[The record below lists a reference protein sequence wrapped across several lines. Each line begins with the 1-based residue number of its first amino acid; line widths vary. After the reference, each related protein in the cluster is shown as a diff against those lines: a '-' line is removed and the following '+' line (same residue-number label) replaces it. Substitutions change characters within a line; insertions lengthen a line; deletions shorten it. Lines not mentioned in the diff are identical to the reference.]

1 MKKKVVEAAKAENAE
16 RFKATQEQGLTE
28 EQVRQRIS
36 EGLVNDDQA
45 LPTKSIKRIFYDNIV
60 TLFNVLNLLL
70 GIAVFCVGS
79 YKNML
84 FLGVMFF
91 NTVIGIVQ
99 EIRAKRTIDK
109 LSIVSATKVTVV
121 RDGAKQKVAVNDI
134 VLDDI
139 IEFSQGNQIPVD
151 CIVISGNCD
160 ANESLLTGES
170 DSIHKK
176 PGDLMYS
183 GSYIVSGK
191 CFARAEHVGSEN
203 YASKNSAQAKYI
215 KKVNSEILYT
225 LNKIIKVLTFIIL
238 PLALLMFL
246 RQYSLP
252 SSLPA
257 GTTNITVFGSIDS
270 HLRDAVVSTVAA
282 VTGMIPEGL
291 ILLTSTVLA
300 VSVIRL

>member
-121 RDGAKQKVAVNDI
+121 RDGAKQK
-134 VLDDI
+134 LR
-139 IEFSQGNQIPVD
+139 SMT
-151 CIVISGNCD
+151 S
-160 ANESLLTGES
+160 
-170 DSIHKK
+170 
-176 PGDLMYS
+176 YS
-183 GSYIVSGK
+183 MTSS
-191 CFARAEHVGSEN
+191 S
-203 YASKNSAQAKYI
+203 
-215 KKVNSEILYT
+215 
-225 LNKIIKVLTFIIL
+225 
-238 PLALLMFL
+238 FL
-246 RQYSLP
+246 RAIRSPLTASLFQATVT
-252 SSLPA
+252 L
-257 GTTNITVFGSIDS
+257 TN
-270 HLRDAVVSTVAA
+270 LC
-282 VTGMIPEGL
+282 
-291 ILLTSTVLA
+291 
-300 VSVIRL
+300 

>member
-99 EIRAKRTIDK
+99 EISSR
-109 LSIVSATKVTVV
+109 S
-121 RDGAKQKVAVNDI
+121 
-134 VLDDI
+134 VL
-139 IEFSQGNQIPVD
+139 
-151 CIVISGNCD
+151 
-160 ANESLLTGES
+160 
-170 DSIHKK
+170 
-176 PGDLMYS
+176 
-183 GSYIVSGK
+183 
-191 CFARAEHVGSEN
+191 
-203 YASKNSAQAKYI
+203 
-215 KKVNSEILYT
+215 
-225 LNKIIKVLTFIIL
+225 L
-238 PLALLMFL
+238 PK
-246 RQYSLP
+246 
-252 SSLPA
+252 
-257 GTTNITVFGSIDS
+257 
-270 HLRDAVVSTVAA
+270 
-282 VTGMIPEGL
+282 
-291 ILLTSTVLA
+291 
-300 VSVIRL
+300 